1 MPMLEIVRGSRPSRP
16 QPVQELREAQDR
28 EGGDSVQVRTPLQE
42 EQVQARLEERVT
54 RQAALLKQDFP
65 LPDGLAIGELFNDP
79 AGALFDDSAGALFEI
94 GERADLAQPATAP
107 ESGLV
112 VPDLLG
118 REASRPRGCVVIPD
132 HCIILPEERPPGTGG
147 TGAPPDAPSEPH
159 LGGTDSQGERVRPA
173 VHTAPGGETAV
184 EGVLAEGSLEP
195 KVGMGGAVLARDL
208 SAPPSRPA
216 EPAAFVGPPGAREK
230 TCGSHMMA
238 AAPHQS
244 QGPLRAD
251 ISDEQV
257 PDSQS
262 DGESPRI
269 RRLSRSVGVAPTD
282 QTASSRFHGRQTSGV
297 AALGA
302 PEARVLPMQSIA
314 ALGDGGSDL
323 ELLNGLQDRQPP
335 MQRNPPNEPLEER
348 RVLAFRS
355 DNDTPGRKA
364 TASKRKRA
372 LDGAARL
379 EPRRRSGRW
388 IDSSPETSDEENV
401 APAKKEPME
410 ISHAES
416 LQIRLQAVE
425 QEPDDSLDVGTRGQG
440 YQNLPLRGEGAR
452 IDESAQAHVASV
464 GVAEVEVPVERG
476 LAREV
481 DVEATP
487 QCSSWERLLRSAQA
501 LSWEGLS
508 NGQRNQAASS
518 VLLKFPQQSVEIHSA
533 EPDFVA
539 QDSSSQESFSIISL
553 NDLKHAFDTLLCL
566 AGHIPERQL
575 GPLISKRLFYSN
587 PRTLLQ
593 FSKSDMRPRAIMLNA
608 GFSFLKVL
616 KQRKLAAEQYIPSIL
631 ESVAA
636 LGAEYEE
643 LHAIKESH
651 SLINATKVIGCTEI
665 PAARNLA
672 ESEKRKAIVEE
683 AMRGNELLL
692 EITLAHIEVAI
703 KSSLKDNF
711 EFLSSDL
718 SDFLEARRP
727 FPASI
732 RKRVLS
738 IVSSCISASRREEVG
753 NQMEER
759 AAKVLLDI
767 FWIPLDSIIAVE
779 YPLRKGL
786 SSIPQEIPNL
796 EGEDLS
802 GKAMQALSSIA
813 ALRLHCKLWSWDDVE
828 KEALKPFGPALFW
841 SSSLTRQRHFGFK
854 FLSAVVFNLN
864 QYSHTLSESES
875 LGLLKVWLL
884 AMLDP
889 SQNTVQ
895 VVATVSMKQLPCLD
909 AYLGAVPRDP
919 MQTLHSLKADK
930 DGSQRSGWV
939 AECFRQAVTRNRMS
953 PVNSWP
959 VTIREC
965 FTRWL
970 KEIELISFLQCQ
982 TWRFTF
988 CRVMTACLLVG
999 DISCEHLY
1007 QPARGDSG
1015 TILSILLKFLVSEV
1029 VQSASA
1035 LRKTSVTFHEAASAE
1050 LLNEIGEARE
1060 RVKKSALGCLPGI
1073 LGSIADSK
1081 CRDPGVLQFL
1091 HTICVS
1097 IIEPLPGFP
1106 TRVSAIETAI
1116 YEIFAA
1122 AIAPSSSGAPGFQ
1135 PASKPFQMCHYFVG
1149 TYCRRWL
1156 IRSSFRHASCEKQA
1170 VNCLRAISF
1179 IFSQVSCRSATPFQ
1193 SLLALLFGPFLECVS
1208 PENDDM
1214 ASDRALTVLYDFW
1227 TNLVRSHPEI
1237 VTAPD
1242 DTSLTASLHNAYN
1255 GNLLLTGGALP
1266 PDAFGAGAW
1275 VTLHSICRKSLN
1287 TIGSALAA
1295 RHLTP
1300 DEVQGLLKSWK
1311 NSGGSSELESFKTAK
1326 ASLFRTLGR
1335 PLPIQAI
1342 ESLYSRPSIGST
1354 SWNVQAEGENM
1365 NSEEVVR
1372 NAAAQS
1378 AMRFLIS
1385 LAKSGHHGQKWAAQL
1400 VPTVC
1405 FSMNSAKAMPPGS
1418 EMLYDELRSQCADA
1432 ILSEFALKPK
1442 NIIPAGDEDVPI
1454 TAFGRLGDFVGKEI
1468 SIQGNIRERDPSNG
1482 TKPLKTQKNVVTL
1495 TLIDGHGGEVCMLC
1509 AGASAVRVARTL
1521 DNSGKDCGTVRFGPV
1536 RVFVRRD
1543 NGSVM
1548 LQGLNKTTVTPHI
1561 RPL

>member
-1 MPMLEIVRGSRPSRP
+1 M
-16 QPVQELREAQDR
+16 
-28 EGGDSVQVRTPLQE
+28 
-42 EQVQARLEERVT
+42 
-54 RQAALLKQDFP
+54 
-65 LPDGLAIGELFNDP
+65 
-79 AGALFDDSAGALFEI
+79 
-94 GERADLAQPATAP
+94 
-107 ESGLV
+107 
-112 VPDLLG
+112 
-118 REASRPRGCVVIPD
+118 
-132 HCIILPEERPPGTGG
+132 
-147 TGAPPDAPSEPH
+147 
-159 LGGTDSQGERVRPA
+159 
-173 VHTAPGGETAV
+173 
-184 EGVLAEGSLEP
+184 
-195 KVGMGGAVLARDL
+195 
-208 SAPPSRPA
+208 
-216 EPAAFVGPPGAREK
+216 
-230 TCGSHMMA
+230 
-238 AAPHQS
+238 
-244 QGPLRAD
+244 
-251 ISDEQV
+251 
-257 PDSQS
+257 
-262 DGESPRI
+262 
-269 RRLSRSVGVAPTD
+269 
-282 QTASSRFHGRQTSGV
+282 

-302 PEARVLPMQSIA
+302 PETRVLPMQSIA
-314 ALGDGGSDL
+314 ALRDGDFDS
-323 ELLNGLQDRQPP
+323 ELLNGLQDRRPP
-335 MQRNPPNEPLEER
+335 IQRNSPREPPEER

-355 DNDTPGRKA
+355 ENDPSRWKE
-364 TASKRKRA
+364 TAPKRKRTS
-372 LDGAARL
+372 DGAARL

-388 IDSSPETSDEENV
+388 IDSSPETSDEENL
-401 APAKKEPME
+401 APARKEPME
-410 ISHAES
+410 VLHAES
-416 LQIRLQAVE
+416 LQQRLRAVE
-425 QEPDDSLDVGTRGQG
+425 QEPDVSLDVGTRGHVH
-440 YQNLPLRGEGAR
+440 QNLRLRGEGAR
-452 IDESAQAHVASV
+452 VDESAQAHVASV
-464 GVAEVEVPVERG
+464 DVGEVEVPVERG
-476 LAREV
+476 LAGEV
-481 DVEATP
+481 DVETTP
-487 QCSSWERLLRSAQA
+487 QCSSWETLLRSAQV

-508 NGQRNQAASS
+508 NGQRNQAASG
-518 VLLKFPQQSVEIHSA
+518 VLLKFPQQAVEIRTSV

-539 QDSSSQESFSIISL
+539 PDSSSQESFSIGSL
-553 NDLKHAFDTLLCL
+553 NDLKYAFDTLLCL
-566 AGHIPERQL
+566 ANHIPERQL
-575 GPLISKRLFYSN
+575 GPIISKRLFYSN
-587 PRTLLQ
+587 PRALLQ

-643 LHAIKESH
+643 LHAIKESPG
-651 SLINATKVIGCTEI
+651 LISAAKVIGCTEI
-665 PAARNLA
+665 PAARNIA
-672 ESEKRKAIVEE
+672 ESEKRKAVVEE

-703 KSSLKDNF
+703 KSGLKDNF

-738 IVSSCISASRREEVG
+738 IVSSSISASRREEEG
-753 NQMEER
+753 NEMEAR
-759 AAKVLLDI
+759 AAKLLLDI

-854 FLSAVVFNLN
+854 FLSAVVFNLK
-864 QYSHTLSESES
+864 QYGHTLSESES
-875 LGLLKVWLL
+875 LSLLKVWLL

-895 VVATVSMKQLPCLD
+895 VVATVSMKQLPCLH

-919 MQTLHSLKADK
+919 LQTLHSLKADK

-959 VTIREC
+959 VIIREC

-982 TWRFTF
+982 AWRFTF
-988 CRVMTACLLVG
+988 CRVMTACLPVG
-999 DISCEHLY
+999 DTSCEQLC

-1015 TILSILLKFLVSEV
+1015 TMLSILLKFLVSEV

-1035 LRKTSVTFHEAASAE
+1035 LQKTSVTFHEAASAV

-1073 LGSIADSK
+1073 LGSIADCKS
-1081 CRDPGVLQFL
+1081 RDPGVLQFL

-1122 AIAPSSSGAPGFQ
+1122 AMTPSSRGAQGFQ
-1135 PASKPFQMCHYFVG
+1135 PASNAFQTCHYFIG

-1156 IRSSFRHASCEKQA
+1156 IRSSFKHASCEKQA
-1170 VNCLRAISF
+1170 VNCLRAIGF

-1208 PENDDM
+1208 PENDDA

-1227 TNLVRSHPEI
+1227 TNLLRSHPAI

-1242 DTSLTASLHNAYN
+1242 DTSLTASLRNAYN

-1300 DEVQGLLKSWK
+1300 DEVEGLRRSWQK
-1311 NSGGSSELESFKTAK
+1311 SGGSSELESFKTAK

-1354 SWNVQAEGENM
+1354 SWNVQAEGENV
-1365 NSEEVVR
+1365 NSEEAMR

-1405 FSMNSAKAMPPGS
+1405 FSMNSAKAMPSGS

-1442 NIIPAGDEDVPI
+1442 NIIPAGDEVVPI
-1454 TAFGRLGDFVGKEI
+1454 TAFGRLGDFVGEEV
-1468 SIQGNIRERDPSNG
+1468 SIQGIIRERDPSNG

-1495 TLIDGHGGEVCMLC
+1495 TLIDPHGGEVCMLC

-1548 LQGLNKTTVTPHI
+1548 LQGLNKTTVTPHMSLCKAPI
-1561 RPL
+1561 IDKSNL